1 MSKVN
6 DWSIELK
13 QMVTTAPCHVC
24 DGDGKVEFQIAVDEF
39 IDEDC
44 DMCDGSGELELD
56 DEDE

>member
-1 MSKVN
+1 M
-6 DWSIELK
+6 E
-13 QMVTTAPCHVC
+13 MVTTAPCHVC

-44 DMCDGSGELELD
+44 DMCDGSGELEMD